1 MLKPTYV
8 KKKKGELIIRKEA
21 LLKSSQ
27 KSLYEE
33 EKAKKLNKPGGNDWI
48 SKLIMLNNCSSMQ
61 KNLLVINDFSIP
73 KGTIDIK

>member
-1 MLKPTYV
+1 VLKPTYV
-8 KKKKGELIIRKEA
+8 KKKEGELIIRKEA

-48 SKLIMLNNCSSMQ
+48 SKLIMLCSSMQ